1 MINLDWIYETSMF
14 EWIPWENDADWHQFS
29 TYIMYGN
36 RLLAKVYQLTN
47 DDVDWSIIYIN
58 KNWNFK
64 KYVVY
69 WYYNTSAMYWFIL
82 WVMYNGE
89 RESNQS
95 RNVSNL
101 PNEV

>member
-1 MINLDWIYETSMF
+1 MINLDWIYETRIF
-14 EWIPWENDADWHQFS
+14 EWVPGENDADWHQFS

-64 KYVVY
+64 KYAVY

-95 RNVSNL
+95 RNVSNM
-101 PNEV
+101 PV